1 MIPVFSLSQNKI
13 WRRWVIFLPILI
25 LTAACSSGN
34 AQPTGSPTNLPP
46 GDAAHGAEL
55 FTQSTNGAPPCST
68 CHTLDGSTV
77 VGPSMQG
84 YGERAASRISGKS
97 AEEYTLESITQPASF
112 LAPGFPNVMYTNY
125 ATAFAPQEMG
135 DLIAYLLSL

>member
-1 MIPVFSLSQNKI
+1 MPVFPLSQNLI

-25 LTAACSSGN
+25 LLAACSSDN
-34 AQPTGSPTNLPP
+34 PQPTGSPTSLPP

-55 FTQSTNGAPPCST
+55 FTQSVNGAPPCST

-84 YGERAASRISGKS
+84 YSERAGTRISGKS

-112 LAPGFPNVMYTNY
+112 LAPGFANVMYTNY
-125 ATAFAPQEMG
+125 ATAFTPQEVA